1 MKRII
6 LCVSLLASAIALSAQ
21 EIIVYRLG
29 TTTSNPGYSVPMHIR
44 TSFQTTHPDVTVVTW
59 EPLSDWWVASY
70 TEDNRIYHVYFNP
83 AGVNFNVALPVMQTY
98 VPDAVITTAISKY
111 GNALYDIT
119 RMKGASNQEVYQV
132 RLLENGISRSV
143 WLDANGTEVTDVFTV
158 HTQDDMKLKADDG
171 EMKIKMEKDEQK
183 IKNDPK

>member
-21 EIIVYRLG
+21 EVIVYRLG
-29 TTTSNPGYSVPMHIR
+29 TTTSNPGYSVPMQFR
-44 TSFQTTHPDVTVVTW
+44 TSFQTTYPDVTVVTW
-59 EPLSDWWVASY
+59 EPLSEYWVASY
-70 TEDNRIYHVYFNP
+70 TENNRIYHVYYNTQP
-83 AGVNFNVALPVMQTY
+83 WYLERDANFRIALPVMQTY

-119 RMKGASNQEVYQV
+119 QMKGAANQEVYQV
-132 RLLENGISRSV
+132 RLLENGASRSV
-143 WLDANGTEVTDVFTV
+143 WFDANGTEVTEVFTV
-158 HTQDDMKLKADDG
+158 HTHDDMKLK
-171 EMKIKMEKDEQK
+171 MEKDEIK